1 MSIDTPSVSFNKVSS
16 TCLKPLKVLQINLGR
31 AKAAN
36 NTLHPTSVKLQSDLL
51 LLQEPYIYNSQIK
64 GIPQSWNT
72 FNSISNK
79 AAVIIPSIQLHAA
92 LISCKQNTVAVKI
105 QTGQQPTTFISA
117 YSSPY
122 SNIQET
128 LLEIQEIISCLPREK
143 IFIGADLNGHNTLWG
158 YNDVDSR
165 GTAIEEFILAN
176 NLFINNS
183 SDAPPTFTRNT
194 SKGWPDLSL
203 CTQQMIG
210 EIANWE
216 VLEERLSATISTSKS
231 RSIHPNSQ
239 NEKDINEA
247 TYLLQN
253 SVIEACNK
261 SYHTKNQNRSPT
273 PNWYTQDLEVGK
285 NRLKALR
292 RRAQRAPQDQ
302 RNSRFQF
309 HREELKKYMR
319 KVKTAKNSVRKS
331 FCTKASNPYGTHY
344 KAAFRKAIKPAELI
358 ALNNHD
364 PSRNHLKIA
373 QDILE
378 KIFPHPANS
387 NSSTYIPPFTEND
400 CPFTK

>member
-1 MSIDTPSVSFNKVSS
+1 MSIATPSVSFNKVSS
-16 TCLKPLKVLQINLGR
+16 TCLKTLKVLQINLGR

-51 LLQEPYIYNSQIK
+51 LLQEPYIYNSQIE
-64 GIPQSWNT
+64 GIPQSWNI

-79 AAVIIPSIQLHAA
+79 AAVIIPSRHLHAA

-117 YSSPY
+117 YASPY
-122 SNIQET
+122 SNIQKT
-128 LLEIQEIISCLPREK
+128 LLEIQEIISSLPREK

-165 GTAIEEFILAN
+165 GTANEEFILAN

-216 VLEERLSATISTSKS
+216 ALEEPSLSDHQYIEITIDSSVKNFTFTRYKI
-231 RSIHPNSQ
+231 RHGNHNIFLKNLKPYVNSISGAFRNSQ

-247 TYLLQN
+247 TNLLQN

-261 SYHTKNQNRSPT
+261 SYRTKNQNLSPT
-273 PNWYTQDLEVGK
+273 PN
-285 NRLKALR
+285 
-292 RRAQRAPQDQ
+292 
-302 RNSRFQF
+302 
-309 HREELKKYMR
+309 
-319 KVKTAKNSVRKS
+319 
-331 FCTKASNPYGTHY
+331 
-344 KAAFRKAIKPAELI
+344 
-358 ALNNHD
+358 
-364 PSRNHLKIA
+364 
-373 QDILE
+373 
-378 KIFPHPANS
+378 
-387 NSSTYIPPFTEND
+387 
-400 CPFTK
+400 